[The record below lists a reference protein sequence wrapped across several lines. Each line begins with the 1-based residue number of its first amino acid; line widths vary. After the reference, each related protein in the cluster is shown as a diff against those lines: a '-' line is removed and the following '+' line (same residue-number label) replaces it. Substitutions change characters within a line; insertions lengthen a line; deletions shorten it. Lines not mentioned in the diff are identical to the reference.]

1 MLTRQTLAQR
11 IGAGWVLALACALLL
26 AGTQGLV
33 HQVVH
38 APLHDAASAHDLAD
52 EHAAHRHTGDDE
64 LPWLARLFAAH
75 DDGDTVCR
83 LFDQSGHPAVLPY
96 LALPGLPLLAS
107 PKHIAC
113 HEAIAPAPPAALTQA
128 RGPPAFR

>member
-11 IGAGWVLALACALLL
+11 IWAGWVLALACALLL

-38 APLHDAASAHDLAD
+38 APLHDAASAHDHAD
-52 EHAAHRHTGDDE
+52 QHATHGHTGDGAVS
-64 LPWLARLFAAH
+64 WLARLFAAH

-83 LFDQSGHPAVLPY
+83 LFDQSGHSAVLPSV
-96 LALPGLPLLAS
+96 ALPGLPLLAS
-107 PKHIAC
+107 PMHIAC
-113 HEAIAPAPPAALTQA
+113 LAAPAPALRAALAQA